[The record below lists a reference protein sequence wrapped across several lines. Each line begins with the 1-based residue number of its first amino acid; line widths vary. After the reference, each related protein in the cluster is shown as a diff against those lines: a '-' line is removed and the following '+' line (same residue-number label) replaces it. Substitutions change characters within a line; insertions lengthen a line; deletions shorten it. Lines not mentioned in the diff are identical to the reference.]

1 MSDYKINNK
10 VEILRAICFDKTDY
24 EEIKNFG
31 DYFTDDEIDFMIEFK
46 KIYEL
51 GYNQLYKFIDKL
63 DQDGSKL
70 DETSIEY
77 YVEIIKA
84 GPLATFAEDYVTKN
98 DKKYFG
104 KYPDSL
110 GSNGNQ
116 SITMTSNPYY
126 GDEFPLGVS
135 VDLYN
140 KLPLVSQVTLP
151 SAIKITEEV
160 FKENMY
166 CAVVMDNTLPL
177 ADKNPQ
183 GRYKEE
189 KEWAK
194 KSNGSLGVK
203 DFDYLQAVKDAAPQ
217 IFEKVKTSLGEE
229 NNRLF
234 EYKKTTNPFSS
245 EDNLSI
251 GGKYKVVREVGP
263 DVEEEYDLSG
273 ELYDSDKRRESTLK
287 IDATVVDKKYLLN
300 SNDGQLGH

>member
-1 MSDYKINNK
+1 
-10 VEILRAICFDKTDY
+10 
-24 EEIKNFG
+24 
-31 DYFTDDEIDFMIEFK
+31 
-46 KIYEL
+46 
-51 GYNQLYKFIDKL
+51 
-63 DQDGSKL
+63 
-70 DETSIEY
+70 
-77 YVEIIKA
+77 
-84 GPLATFAEDYVTKN
+84 
-98 DKKYFG
+98 
-104 KYPDSL
+104 
-110 GSNGNQ
+110 
-116 SITMTSNPYY
+116 
-126 GDEFPLGVS
+126 
-135 VDLYN
+135 
-140 KLPLVSQVTLP
+140 
-151 SAIKITEEV
+151 
-160 FKENMY
+160 MY

-203 DFDYLQAVKDAAPQ
+203 DFDYLQAVKDASTQ

-234 EYKKTTNPFSS
+234 EYKKTANPFSS